1 MFFNT
6 KFKTEFKTTI
16 ITVLLF
22 LGLAVFC
29 GVRAVGA
36 PQSSAAPA
44 NAAQENWRK
53 EFNDVCGK
61 TQDAMS
67 FYAGGTQPIL
77 FEGVTIYVLRLKRL
91 ESSTKPGKRC
101 TWDDYECA
109 EAFMSTCSMKKRKRK
124 NKGGLLLLRL
134 AWGVLVLLLGNIV
147 SAQIYLPK
155 PAPPPSE
162 YGKVI
167 LDNSKTG
174 PGPVVFDHWLHR
186 SMYTCRLC
194 HVDVGFAMQAKATG
208 ITARTNR
215 EGFHCGACHDGKK
228 LFEGKTIFPACSDTP
243 NGNNN
248 DQQCNRCHSVG
259 KKGVRKYEYKK
270 FTAKFPKGVYGV
282 NWEAAEKSGVIKPS
296 RFC

>member
-1 MFFNT
+1 MLT
-6 KFKTEFKTTI
+6 CSMK
-16 ITVLLF
+16 
-22 LGLAVFC
+22 
-29 GVRAVGA
+29 
-36 PQSSAAPA
+36 
-44 NAAQENWRK
+44 
-53 EFNDVCGK
+53 
-61 TQDAMS
+61 
-67 FYAGGTQPIL
+67 
-77 FEGVTIYVLRLKRL
+77 KR
-91 ESSTKPGKRC
+91 
-101 TWDDYECA
+101 
-109 EAFMSTCSMKKRKRK
+109 SMKKRKRK
-124 NKGGLLLLRL
+124 NKGGLLPLVL
-134 AWGVLVLLLGNIV
+134 AWGVLLLGNIV

-155 PAPPPSE
+155 PAPAPSE

-174 PGPVVFDHWLHR
+174 PGAVVFDHWLHR

-194 HVDVGFAMQAKATG
+194 HIDVGFAMQAKATG

-243 NGNNN
+243 NSN

-282 NWEAAEKSGVIKPS
+282 NWEAAEKSGVIKPADFVEGLS
-296 RFC
+296 VGKPKMQNRQDLSVVTAYPWVHPVTFSHEKHSIWNGCELCHPEIFPTAQKETIHFSMFSNIEGRYCGACHGKVAFPLNHCQGCHPNAPPWAP